1 MLRAEW
7 LDALGIGIQR
17 AGVHASATEIRLA
30 YYGDLLADLVDRVE
44 QQLPP
49 DIAARAASS
58 GPPSYASTQR
68 AILHELITG
77 AGISAAQVAAEL
89 SDVQARDPQNW
100 GWVLAAVRALS
111 RIPGLDARLID
122 TWLRDVS
129 LYVTNAAVQRAVDQV
144 VTAEL
149 DTTPFVLVAHSLGT
163 VVSYNVLR
171 SMQHTT
177 PCRGLVTLGSPLGIA
192 AIRDRLRPPVTYP
205 PHVASWFNAYDKA
218 DIVAL
223 RPLDERHFPT
233 DPPIENYP
241 EVTNF
246 TANRHGIAGYLA
258 DPTVATRIAMLL
270 VAE

>member
-1 MLRAEW
+1 MRLVFVHGRSQQRKDPAVLRAEW
-7 LDALGIGIQR
+7 LDALGIGFQR
-17 AGVHASATEIRLA
+17 GGVHASTTEIRLA

-44 QQLPP
+44 QHLPP
-49 DIAARAASS
+49 DIAARAAGS

-77 AGISAAQVAAEL
+77 AGISDAQVAAEL
-89 SDVQARDPQNW
+89 SDAQARDPQNW

-122 TWLRDVS
+122 SWLRDVS

-171 SMQHTT
+171 SQQDTT
-177 PCRGLVTLGSPLGIA
+177 PCRGLVTLGSRWESPRSATGSDPRSHIHPMSRA
-192 AIRDRLRPPVTYP
+192 GSTPTTKPTSWHCAPSISVTSRPIRPSKT
-205 PHVASWFNAYDKA
+205 
-218 DIVAL
+218 
-223 RPLDERHFPT
+223 
-233 DPPIENYP
+233 
-241 EVTNF
+241 
-246 TANRHGIAGYLA
+246 
-258 DPTVATRIAMLL
+258 TRT
-270 VAE
+270 